1 MLDRVHHTS
10 GSLLACTI
18 VKLTLC
24 PLLIA
29 PGRPY
34 QLSDSSLQSTMDASQ
49 IRNGPF
55 NFWGQVGLKKI
66 CVDVRLYRRLVMATF
81 VVYIEI
87 ISFYKIDR
95 FIVVHLSTLNESNL
109 KHRRSLSTTTDD
121 QLPVLVVRLEIWRFR
136 VESRASVEMLRFL

>member
-55 NFWGQVGLKKI
+55 HFWGQVGLKNMCLRRAI
-66 CVDVRLYRRLVMATF
+66 YAPGHGNFCRLRCNNF
-81 VVYIEI
+81 VLQ
-87 ISFYKIDR
+87 D
-95 FIVVHLSTLNESNL
+95 
-109 KHRRSLSTTTDD
+109 
-121 QLPVLVVRLEIWRFR
+121 
-136 VESRASVEMLRFL
+136 

>member
-29 PGRPY
+29 PGRQY
-34 QLSDSSLQSTMDASQ
+34 QLSDSRLQSTMDASQ

-55 NFWGQVGLKKI
+55 HFWGQVGFKKY
-66 CVDVRLYRRLVMATF
+66 VFTYGYLGAWPWQLL
-81 VVYIEI
+81 
-87 ISFYKIDR
+87 S
-95 FIVVHLSTLNESNL
+95 STL
-109 KHRRSLSTTTDD
+109 
-121 QLPVLVVRLEIWRFR
+121 Q
-136 VESRASVEMLRFL
+136 